1 VKLST
6 SESRAGQRE
15 CFYAVLLLLLAILVA
30 GSLRFPELEVR
41 PMHTDEATQAIKLR
55 DLMQGQYLYD
65 PLEHHGPTNL
75 YAAEIRNYFRG
86 SKAFADLTA
95 SDLRLVPVWFSLWL
109 LLLLP
114 LVRSGLGWMSIG
126 WAAVFL
132 AVSPIFVFYSR
143 YFVME
148 MLLVLLSYTA
158 MAGGWRFYLSRNPF
172 WLWGCAISVGLMHAT
187 KETFVI
193 HLAGMVGGA
202 ILAMTMRHLSGG
214 LVLNRNKP
222 EPISAKHWITFL
234 VVAGLTSAAFFSQG
248 FTQMGSVADS
258 VKTYF
263 SYAERAGGQGHEKPW
278 YYYLQ
283 LLGWNQ
289 GGKFWKGESAGGFI
303 WTELLILLFALLGM
317 VRSFFGK
324 GKGYHR
330 EFGLF
335 LTGYAVLTLAAY
347 SLISYKTPWCIL
359 ATHFAVILLAG
370 FGVAGFMNS
379 LYASWG
385 KWVFSCL
392 VLVGA
397 AHLGFQAYRVNFAD
411 DATTQPW
418 LRTRNVH
425 SSTANPYAY
434 GFTPIGL
441 RDTIVRRLEGYAERS
456 PAGRALRVE
465 VAVPPQSGG
474 WPLPWYLRKF
484 TSVAYLPDVEAV
496 GSTRGVDP
504 TADVIL
510 VEPALIKKLP
520 EAVRGT
526 DHDGG
531 GTHVKDIFGMLNQ
544 QFWIQGYVK
553 RGLENQG
560 AAATPPPSAEPSSEQ
575 TPPTNDEPKPEPK
588 APAAEPSTPS
598 TPPTAPEPT
607 ADSTPQTP
615 AVPDAPEPP
624 PMPNVNSTSPP

>member
-1 VKLST
+1 
-6 SESRAGQRE
+6 
-15 CFYAVLLLLLAILVA
+15 
-30 GSLRFPELEVR
+30 
-41 PMHTDEATQAIKLR
+41 MHTDETTQAIKLR
-55 DLMQGQYLYD
+55 DLMQGQYKYD

-86 SKAFADLTA
+86 HKAFADLTA

-114 LVRSGLGWMSIG
+114 LVRSGLGWMAVG
-126 WAAVFL
+126 WSALFL

-143 YFVME
+143 YFIME

-172 WLWGCAISVGLMHAT
+172 WLWICAISVGLMHAT

-234 VVAGLTSAAFFSQG
+234 VVAGMTSAACFSQG
-248 FTQMGSVADS
+248 FTHLESVADS

-263 SYAERAGGQGHEKPW
+263 SYADRAGGQGHEKPW

-303 WTELLILLFALLGM
+303 WTELLILLFALVGM
-317 VRSFFGK
+317 VRAFFGQ

-359 ATHFAVILLAG
+359 ATHFALILLAG
-370 FGVAGFMNS
+370 FGVGGFMNS

-385 KWVFSCL
+385 KWVFASL
-392 VLVGA
+392 VLAGA
-397 AHLGFQAYRVNFAD
+397 GHLGFQAYRVNFAD
-411 DATTQPW
+411 DATDQPW

-441 RDTIVRRLEGYAERS
+441 RDTIVRRLEGYAARS
-456 PAGRALRVE
+456 PAGYALRME
-465 VAVPPQSGG
+465 VASPSGG

-484 TSVAYLPDVEAV
+484 TSVAYLPDVVAV
-496 GSTRGVDP
+496 GGTRGVDP
-504 TADVIL
+504 TAEVIL
-510 VEPALIKKLP
+510 VDPALIAKLP
-520 EAVRGT
+520 EPVRGT

-531 GTHVKDIFGMLNQ
+531 GTHVKDVFGMLNQ

-553 RGLENQG
+553 RGLEDHG
-560 AAATPPPSAEPSSEQ
+560 APASAAQPPPAAPAPEEA
-575 TPPTNDEPKPEPK
+575 TPEPK
-588 APAAEPSTPS
+588 APAAAPTAPS
-598 TPPTAPEPT
+598 TPPAASTPT
-607 ADSTPQTP
+607 ADSTPDTP
-615 AVPDAPEPP
+615 TAPEAADLP
-624 PMPNVNSTSPP
+624 PMPKVNTPQSPPPP